1 MIFFEIILSHMKNSK
16 NVLEKKITHFWKL
29 LGPGLVTGASDDDPS
44 GIATYSQA
52 GAAYGLS
59 TLWTSI
65 VAFPLMAA
73 IQQMC
78 ARIGLVT
85 EHGLTGTLK
94 KYYPRPVLYVML
106 LFSFP
111 AIIMNIGADI
121 AGMGAVGNLLFPLID
136 ASFFSVFF
144 TILLLGLIIYLP
156 YQKIASILKYL
167 CIVMLVYF
175 IVPFLYEQDFGAIM
189 KATFIPTIQWDK
201 DFIAIIVG
209 ILGTTISPYLF
220 FWQAS
225 VEVEEMKHKKKH
237 LMVNK
242 RIIHDMRQD
251 VDFGMTFSGLVMYFI
266 ILTTGTVLFQGGV
279 HQIDTVEQAAM
290 ALKPLAGNMAYL
302 LFAVGVIGTGLIAI
316 PVLSGSL
323 SYIFTETFGW
333 EEGLDKK
340 FHEAKGFYVII
351 AISLLLGL
359 SLNYIGISPI
369 KALIY
374 TAILYGL
381 TAPVLIAIILHV
393 SNNKKIMGEFVNNSL
408 SNILGFIALIV
419 MTLAA
424 GLLIYFQFVD

>member
-1 MIFFEIILSHMKNSK
+1 MTS
-16 NVLEKKITHFWKL
+16 EKKKGTKLSRFWKV
-29 LGPGLVTGASDDDPS
+29 LGPGLITGASDDDPS

-52 GAAYGLS
+52 GAAYGLA

-85 EHGLTGTLK
+85 SQGLTGTLK
-94 KYYPRPVLYVML
+94 KHYPRPILYVML

-111 AIIMNIGADI
+111 AIVMNIGADI
-121 AGMGAVGNLLFPLID
+121 AGMGAVGNLLFPNID
-136 ASFFSVFF
+136 AMYFSVLF
-144 TILLLGLIIYLP
+144 TFLLLGMIIYLP
-156 YQKIASILKYL
+156 YQKMASVLKYL

-175 IVPFLYEQDFGAIM
+175 IVPFLYKQNYAEIL
-189 KATFIPTIQWDK
+189 KATFIPTIRFDK
-201 DFIAIIVG
+201 KFIAIIVG

-225 VEVEEMKHKKKH
+225 VEVEEFKQKSRHVV
-237 LMVNK
+237 VNK
-242 RIIHDMRQD
+242 QLVNEVQND
-251 VDFGMTFSGLVMYFI
+251 VDFGMSFSGLVMYFI
-266 ILTTGTVLFQGGV
+266 ILTTGTVLFNAGV

-290 ALKPLAGNMAYL
+290 ALKPLAGNLAYL
-302 LFAVGVIGTGLIAI
+302 LFAIGVIGTGLIAI

-323 SYIFTETFGW
+323 SYMFTETFGW
-333 EEGLDKK
+333 EQGLDKQ
-340 FHEAKGFYVII
+340 FHEAKAFYVII
-351 AISLLLGL
+351 GISLLLGL

-369 KALIY
+369 DALIY

-381 TAPVLIAIILHV
+381 TAPVLIAIILHI
-393 SNNKKIMGEFVNNSL
+393 SNNKKIMGEFVNGKLTNV
-408 SNILGFIALIV
+408 LGFAALII

-424 GLLIYFQFVD
+424 GLLIYLQFV